1 MGFFRDMKKL
11 SEQNKQVR
19 EAYPVSGLLAQA
31 QQGMAAM
38 SETLESLADQTES
51 GVIVDGVHTTATV
64 VAVRQA
70 GAMVNFNPLVEL
82 DLLVLMPGGVPVPV
96 TRKEVVL
103 QLHLARSQPG
113 QRVKV
118 LVDPTNPAR
127 LAIDWV
133 TPV

>member
-1 MGFFRDMKKL
+1 MGFLRDMKKL
-11 SEQNKQVR
+11 SDQNKQVR

-38 SETLESLADQTES
+38 SETLESLADQSES
-51 GVIVDGVHTTATV
+51 AAIVDGIHTTATV
-64 VAVRQA
+64 VAARQS

-82 DLLVLMPGGVPVPV
+82 ELLVQMPGGVPVPV

-103 QLHLARSQPG
+103 QLHLARAQPG
-113 QRVKV
+113 QRLKV
-118 LVDPTNPAR
+118 LVDPTNPAS

-133 TPV
+133 TAV